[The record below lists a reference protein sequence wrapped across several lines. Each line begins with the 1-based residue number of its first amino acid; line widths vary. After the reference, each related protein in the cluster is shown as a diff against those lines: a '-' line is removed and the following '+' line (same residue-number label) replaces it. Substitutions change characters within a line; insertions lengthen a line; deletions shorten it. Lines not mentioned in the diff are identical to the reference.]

1 VRSEFDPMEY
11 EGGDEFEDLEG
22 GDVRKENAEQQQH
35 LEKEEQ
41 ELNDDEN

>member
-1 VRSEFDPMEY
+1 MVTNLRILR
-11 EGGDEFEDLEG
+11 G
-22 GDVRKENAEQQQH
+22 RCKKENAEQQQH